1 MGACGSALSSAPVF
15 LEILRGKS
23 LGSAGLRRLE
33 MYRRN
38 LFHTRHSVAHRERL
52 RSAWGALL
60 ARLLTSGNP
69 GFLSLCASGRGRDA
83 DLVLA
88 QYVQD
93 CLLAAA
99 AFATLYIAAAVFES
113 VVVV

>member
-1 MGACGSALSSAPVF
+1 
-15 LEILRGKS
+15 
-23 LGSAGLRRLE
+23 

-60 ARLLTSGNP
+60 AWLLISGNP
-69 GFLSLCASGRGRDA
+69 EFLSLCASGSGRDA
-83 DLVLA
+83 DFVLS

-93 CLLAAA
+93 FALLAVH
-99 AFATLYIAAAVFES
+99 L
-113 VVVV
+113 